1 MDLLRRLEL
10 NRVKP
15 ELTSHPFFSCSCL
28 ALPHLSEW
36 VHCPSDCSGPK
47 PRWCRCLFSLL
58 APLPPGTPSQV
69 LLASPSRP
77 YSPNLT
83 VSTASAAFSSI
94 ITTSHLDCSSSL
106 LLPCECLEWILYTA
120 ARGSFKKANCT
131 MFLLCLTPSP
141 GFLLHLAIPTMAS
154 CLFLK
159 LTKLVRPSEFYICSS
174 PPWDPLPSDLR
185 FPSSLR

>member
-1 MDLLRRLEL
+1 MNGSTVHLTAQAPNLGGVVVSSLSSLHSPRALRLESCW
-10 NRVKP
+10 P
-15 ELTSHPFFSCSCL
+15 HPQ
-28 ALPHLSEW
+28 E
-36 VHCPSDCSGPK
+36 
-47 PRWCRCLFSLL
+47 
-58 APLPPGTPSQV
+58 
-69 LLASPSRP
+69 P

-131 MFLLCLTPSP
+131 MFLLGLTPSP

-154 CLFLK
+154 RLFLK

-174 PPWDPLPSDLR
+174 PPWDPLPSDLC

>member
-1 MDLLRRLEL
+1 M
-10 NRVKP
+10 NGSTVH
-15 ELTSHPFFSCSCL
+15 LTAQAPNLGGVIVSS
-28 ALPHLSEW
+28 LS
-36 VHCPSDCSGPK
+36 
-47 PRWCRCLFSLL
+47 SLSS
-58 APLPPGTPSQV
+58 PQGTPSRV

-131 MFLLCLTPSP
+131 MFLLGLTPSP

-154 CLFLK
+154 RLFLK

-174 PPWDPLPSDLR
+174 PPWDPLPSDLC